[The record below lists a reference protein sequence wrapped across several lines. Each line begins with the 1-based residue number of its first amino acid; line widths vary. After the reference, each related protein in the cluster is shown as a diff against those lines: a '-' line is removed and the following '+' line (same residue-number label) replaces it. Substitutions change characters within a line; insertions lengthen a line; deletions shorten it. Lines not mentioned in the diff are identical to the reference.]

1 MKKDKVRSF
10 AGRLTRRIVLVLLII
25 MGLTAF
31 WLFGLGGAFADEEE
45 MYRYEGIL
53 QITAENI
60 SRVGSDVYVAVCNQV
75 PEIEESLDRP
85 ERRAHYFP

>member
-53 QITAENI
+53 QITA
-60 SRVGSDVYVAVCNQV
+60 
-75 PEIEESLDRP
+75 
-85 ERRAHYFP
+85 